1 MPQAETLLF
10 IRAIICQPGV
20 AGILFKTSRAYIT
33 RAREEVAGERGSGG
47 RERVAVVAWQAFI
60 TAATYLLT

>member
-1 MPQAETLLF
+1 VTQTSALAGKGKKPCRGLQGEGVVEGCRAETLLF

-33 RAREEVAGERGSGG
+33 RGSG
-47 RERVAVVAWQAFI
+47 EEADE
-60 TAATYLLT
+60 